1 MSASQVPIRPI
12 AKGSVAKLWLGIS
25 ALALVGVGLAYAG
38 TKPLERLD
46 VLGVEAVTEGSGDPI
61 TLEDGALVV
70 YEGRTKDGTVF
81 DSSNGEA
88 VPMLPTRV
96 IPGFRD
102 ALLQMR
108 EGGTYEI
115 AIPGEQ
121 AYGAEPPEGSPFKP
135 NEDLYFTVT
144 IQKIERDVM
153 RQIQQ
158 MQQMPQLPPMP
169 DGQPAG

>member
-1 MSASQVPIRPI
+1 MSATQVPLRPI
-12 AKGSVAKLWLGIS
+12 AKGSVAKLWLGLI
-25 ALALVGVGLAYAG
+25 ALVLVGVGVAWAG

-46 VLGVEAVTEGSGDPI
+46 ALSVEATTEGTGEPI

-70 YEGRTKDGTVF
+70 YEGRLKDGTVF

-102 ALLQMR
+102 ALVQMR

-115 AIPGEQ
+115 AIPGAQ
-121 AYGAEPPEGSPFKP
+121 AYGAEPPEGSGFKP

-153 RQIQQ
+153 RQLQQ
-158 MQQMPQLPPMP
+158 LQQMPQLPPEAA
-169 DGQPAG
+169 PAG